1 MEPPAVYPDARRC
14 AKPAARTI
22 GDNGKIIKEI
32 PFSDHLTFKDAN
44 GTAVGQMAILA
55 APTAG
60 DYAIRLDPVP
70 GAPAGQSA

>member
-1 MEPPAVYPDARRC
+1 
-14 AKPAARTI
+14 
-22 GDNGKIIKEI
+22 
-32 PFSDHLTFKDAN
+32 
-44 GTAVGQMAILA
+44 MAILA